1 MKLRIENTC
10 IAGAVKPTFLKT
22 VWFLMLLMPA
32 FCQVLIAQQQR
43 QQPQGQGALQWQYG
57 QSDQGYS
64 LAHASNLAREN
75 LDYVAASA

>member
-1 MKLRIENTC
+1 MGLLVLV
-10 IAGAVKPTFLKT
+10 AASSFL
-22 VWFLMLLMPA
+22 
-32 FCQVLIAQQQR
+32 LIAQQQR